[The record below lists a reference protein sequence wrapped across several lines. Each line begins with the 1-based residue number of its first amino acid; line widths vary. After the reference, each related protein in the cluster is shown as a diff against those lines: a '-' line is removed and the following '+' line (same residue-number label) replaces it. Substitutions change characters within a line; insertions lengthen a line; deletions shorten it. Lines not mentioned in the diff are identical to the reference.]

1 MNNKSFVNVDAFFD
15 NKSLN
20 HIDNVITISNM
31 LVSMFADEA
40 IPANLK
46 PQLWGEVRKDTLT
59 DLQFNSFLQTDNAVI
74 DWFRTSFPELARA
87 TIIGDDRKATE
98 PHESKIAVYFEVKD
112 GFIIVYPVGFVLPGG
127 NVFKYGERAD
137 IDECRKLTDHFVF
150 FGPDAKFA
158 SAMTHDILMALQ
170 HLRRN
175 LLSHAET
182 PVRPLPHTLKDLHRD
197 IEIRV
202 RYQAHAKV
210 LAPVLNLAV
219 VALNDPA
226 KRKDMG
232 RWLRS
237 EYLKD
242 KMVFI
247 HACALLDIEIN
258 TDSDKIVVRYL

>member
-1 MNNKSFVNVDAFFD
+1 MDGKSFLNVDSFFD
-15 NKSLN
+15 NRTPN
-20 HIDNVITISNM
+20 QIDKVITISNM

-59 DLQFNSFLQTDNAVI
+59 DQQFNSFLQTDNTVI
-74 DWFRTSFPELARA
+74 DWFRTSFPELAHA

-127 NVFKYGERAD
+127 NVFKCGERAD
-137 IDECRKLTDHFVF
+137 VDECRKLTEHYVF

-158 SAMTHDILMALQ
+158 SAMTHDVLMALQ

-175 LLSHAET
+175 LLSQVES
-182 PVRPLPHTLKDLHRD
+182 PIRPLPHTLKDLHHD

-258 TDSDKIVVRYL
+258 TNDDGVVVRYL